1 MKKNKLKITYREN
14 GNNVTA
20 QMKFDKDE
28 CLDIVTVFSVFLD
41 AMESTEFKFDRDR
54 VLNSLQTNTSRFEI

>member
-1 MKKNKLKITYREN
+1 
-14 GNNVTA
+14 
-20 QMKFDKDE
+20 MKFDKDE